1 MDDGSARQQFRAFY
15 EREHATTA
23 KVLRA
28 FPAAQAQFK
37 PSERSNSAQS
47 LAWTFVAEERM
58 LRNAL
63 VGKEILGSG
72 VAANPP
78 TRWDDVLAAFDE
90 VHQEVRAA
98 LETPGG
104 EHLDGRVPFFTGPKQ
119 MGEYSTRD
127 FAYFMI
133 HDQIHHRGQ
142 MSVYLRMVGAKVPS
156 IYGPSADEPWT

>member
-1 MDDGSARQQFRAFY
+1 MTEGSARQQFRAFY

-28 FPAAQAQFK
+28 FPAAQAQFR
-37 PSERSNSAQS
+37 PSERSNTAQS

-63 VGKEILGSG
+63 RGEKVLGSG
-72 VAANPP
+72 VGMNPP
-78 TRWDDVLAAFDE
+78 ESWDAILAEFDAVHAEVLAA
-90 VHQEVRAA
+90 
-98 LETPGG
+98 LEAPGG
-104 EHLDGRVPFFTGPKQ
+104 EGLDGRVPFFTGPKQ
-119 MGEYSTRD
+119 MGEFSTRD

-142 MSVYLRMVGAKVPS
+142 MSVYLRMVGGKVPS